1 MVTQND
7 GPALYD
13 LAIIGGGPAGMTAA
27 VYAARKL
34 LRTLL
39 VTRELGGQPLRT
51 AGIENY
57 MGYQYITGPEL
68 MAKFEEQARQFP
80 LKVEEGETVTRLD
93 PAAGY
98 FYLESGS
105 GRRYQARA
113 VVVASGKRPRTLG
126 VPGEAELL
134 GRGVSYCATCDGPLF
149 RGKAVAVVGGGNSA
163 LQAAL
168 ELAVLSPRV
177 YVINIAPHWQGDPI
191 LVDRLAKEEAVI
203 PYLQREVVRIEGEG
217 RVTGLAIRPAAGG
230 EVSVLPVEGVFV
242 EIGLVPNSEFL
253 RGVVELNELGE
264 VKIDCRNRTAMP
276 GLFAAGD
283 VTDVPEKQIIV
294 AAGEGAKAALAAYQY
309 LLTQEAPVALATRP
323 EVGARA

>member
-1 MVTQND
+1 MTAQGNEPV
-7 GPALYD
+7 LYD
-13 LAIIGGGPAGMTAA
+13 LAIVGGGPAGMTAA

-80 LKVEEGETVTRLD
+80 LTVEEGETIARLD
-93 PAAGY
+93 LADGQ
-98 FYLESGS
+98 FRLESAS
-105 GRRYQARA
+105 GRQYRARA

-126 VPGEAELL
+126 VPGEEELL

-168 ELAVLSPRV
+168 ELAALSPRV
-177 YVINIAPHWQGDPI
+177 YVINIAPHWQGDPL
-191 LVDRLAKEEAVI
+191 LVERLAGEEAVV
-203 PYLQREVVRIEGEG
+203 PYLQHEVVRIEGE
-217 RVTGLAIRPAAGG
+217 RAVTGLAIRPTAGG
-230 EVSVLPVEGVFV
+230 QVSVLPVEGVFV

-264 VKIDCRNRTAMP
+264 VKIDCRNRTAVP

-309 LLTQEAPVALATRP
+309 LLARQAVPAIRS
-323 EVGARA
+323 EVGAGV